1 MSSGYLAV
9 LRGPTAGRGRHEPQ
23 VQAALTALRTGGHD
37 VRVLDAHTVEQAEA
51 ACAGAVADGAAALIA
66 IGGDGTVHLA
76 IQAVAGTGVPFGVI
90 PAGTGNDFAT
100 AVGLPADP
108 VAVAASIVDALGAGR
123 TRPID
128 LAQLTGAPGQRR
140 WFAAVLGAGFDAI
153 VNERA
158 NAMRWPK
165 GRRRYDVAI
174 FAELIR
180 LRPRHYL
187 ITVDGESFD
196 QDAVLVAVGNTS
208 SYGGGM
214 KMCPAAD
221 PADGLLDVVVAGPL
235 SRLTLLRLQP
245 TVYKGTHVA
254 HPAVSS
260 YRGHTVT
267 IDARAPGGS
276 GVSAGITA
284 YADGERTY
292 ALPIT
297 VTADPGALTLLS

>member
-1 MSSGYLAV
+1 MSSGQLAV
-9 LRGPTAGRGRHEPQ
+9 LRGPTAGRGRHEPE
-23 VQAALTALRTGGHD
+23 VRAALDALRAGGHE
-37 VRVLDAHTVEQAEA
+37 VAILDANTVEQAHA
-51 ACAGAVADGAAALIA
+51 ACAQAVGDGAAALIA
-66 IGGDGTVHLA
+66 VGGDGTVHLA
-76 IQAVAGTGVPFGVI
+76 IQAVAGTAVPLGVI
-90 PAGTGNDFAT
+90 AAGTGNDFAT
-100 AVGLPADP
+100 AIGLPADP
-108 VAVAASIVDALGAGR
+108 VAAAATIVDALAAGR
-123 TRPID
+123 TRAVD
-128 LAQLTGAPGQRR
+128 LAQLTGSDGHRR

-174 FAELIR
+174 FAELLR
-180 LRPRHYL
+180 LRPRHYQ

-196 QDAVLVAVGNTS
+196 QDAVLVAIGNTS

-214 KMCPAAD
+214 RMCPDAD

-245 TVYKGTHVA
+245 TVYKGTHVT
-254 HPAVSS
+254 HPAVTS

-267 IDARAPGGS
+267 LDAP
-276 GVSAGITA
+276 GITA
-284 YADGERTY
+284 YADGERTC

-297 VTADPGALTLLS
+297 VTADPGALSLLI